1 MSNDETQ
8 RGYPLPSPDNIAYD
22 DAKRIRDAILLIN
35 DDVTELDE
43 RDASETERGNV
54 RLATP
59 AEAGAGT
66 ALDRVPAVKRVK
78 DMISAA
84 ITALQSWVS
93 EQLADLE
100 TEFDQANADLEQAFA
115 EALAGKL
122 PTSAV
127 GNGANKIVAF
137 DADGKYPAAD
147 GSKLTNVVVKKN
159 YIINGAMRV
168 SGQWGSA
175 AITASALYPV
185 DQFRLAHLNMT
196 GALTLQRVE
205 ATSPAGS
212 PNRLRATVTTADASM
227 GANDYVLIQNILEGT
242 RTADLLFGTAGAK
255 DVCVRFG
262 CKGPAGMVLGGSI
275 LNGGGN
281 RSRPFSF
288 VCTGVDQVVTV
299 PLSGD
304 QGGVWPVDT
313 SASMV
318 LDIALMAGSTY
329 QQPTGSWIAGT
340 AFSHPLQGNFMAAV
354 GNVFE
359 LFDVG
364 LYQGTS
370 APPYIVPD
378 LSDDQRECN
387 RHVQNIGSFIS
398 AGYGT
403 TANTI
408 YSTAFFQDEMRA
420 VPAITFGF
428 IGSSNAGAAAANAV
442 TTKFVRVAHAVGADG
457 HSYVINNVLALA
469 RP

>member
-22 DAKRIRDAILLIN
+22 DAKRIRDAIQLIN

-43 RDASETERGNV
+43 RDASETQRGNV

-100 TEFDQANADLEQAFA
+100 TEFDQADADLEQAFT

-159 YIINGAMRV
+159 YVINGAMRI
-168 SGQWGSA
+168 SNQWGPI
-175 AITASALYPV
+175 AITANAGYPV
-185 DQFRLAHLNMT
+185 DQFQLATLGTT
-196 GALTLQRVE
+196 GVVSVQQVVSM
-205 ATSPAGS
+205 SPGGS
-212 PNRLRATVTTADASM
+212 PNRLRATVTTADASV
-227 GANDYVLIQNILEGT
+227 GAGEYVLIQHVIEGT
-242 RTADLLFGTAGAK
+242 RIADLLFGSSGAK
-255 DVCVRFG
+255 DVCIRFG
-262 CKGPAGMVLGGSI
+262 CKGPAGLVLGGSI
-275 LNGGGN
+275 LNGPGN

-304 QGGVWPVDT
+304 QSGTWPVDVT
-313 SASMV
+313 RGMV
-318 LDIALMAGSTY
+318 IDFALMAGSNY

-340 AFSHPLQGNFMAAV
+340 AFSHPLQGNFMATV

-364 LYQGTS
+364 LYPGTS
-370 APPYIVPD
+370 APPYTLPD
-378 LSDDQRECN
+378 LDHEQRECN
-387 RHVQNIGSFIS
+387 RYVQRIDAFIIP
-398 AGYGT
+398 GYGT
-403 TANTI
+403 AANTL
-408 YSTAFFQDEMRA
+408 YATAFFQDEMRA
-420 VPAITFGF
+420 VPAITFSGT
-428 IGSSNAGAAAANAV
+428 SYSNASGLAANAV
-442 TTKFVRVAHAVGADG
+442 TTRFARCACAVDANGHAYALT
-457 HSYVINNVLALA
+457 NLLALS